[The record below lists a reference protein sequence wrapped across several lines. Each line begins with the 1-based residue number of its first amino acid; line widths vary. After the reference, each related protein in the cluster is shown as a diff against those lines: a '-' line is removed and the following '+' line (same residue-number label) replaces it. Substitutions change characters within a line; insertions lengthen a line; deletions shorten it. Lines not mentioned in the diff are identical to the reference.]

1 MNLLRIIVVVHKLH
15 LRTSMKMKMDLIT
28 LKRKTDL
35 ITLNM
40 KKNIIHII
48 QAKVKV

>member
-1 MNLLRIIVVVHKLH
+1 MKKSHLLKIIVVVHKLH
-15 LRTSMKMKMDLIT
+15 LRTSMKTK
-28 LKRKTDL
+28 KDL

-48 QAKVKV
+48 QPKVKVSMHM